1 MLHIEN
7 EKDVKIL
14 VRLVY
19 ADAFSS
25 LIGFFN
31 NTVSIQGESM
41 VEITIRSLT
50 GRSIPVEIDLQQRV
64 SDLKEVV
71 EVKEGIPPAQQRFLF
86 PGRQL
91 DDDKPLAECGV
102 ANGSDL
108 HLVLSLRGG
117 ML

>member
-31 NTVSIQGESM
+31 NTVSIQGKAWL
-41 VEITIRSLT
+41 RSQ
-50 GRSIPVEIDLQQRV
+50 S
-64 SDLKEVV
+64 EV
-71 EVKEGIPPAQQRFLF
+71 
-86 PGRQL
+86 
-91 DDDKPLAECGV
+91 
-102 ANGSDL
+102 
-108 HLVLSLRGG
+108 
-117 ML
+117 

>member
-1 MLHIEN
+1 
-7 EKDVKIL
+7 
-14 VRLVY
+14 
-19 ADAFSS
+19 
-25 LIGFFN
+25 
-31 NTVSIQGESM
+31 M

-86 PGRQL
+86 TGRQL
-91 DDDKPLAECGV
+91 DDDKTLAECGV

-108 HLVLSLRGG
+108 HLVLSLRGAPARVKTLEG
-117 ML
+117 VDFESDAMDTNPNTL